1 MTNMIPPL
9 YAHQKKI
16 VKENKKWFGNWQG
29 TGSAKTRS
37 TLEIAEGIVLVIC
50 PKQQMLDKTWEKNAE
65 RFGLKFH
72 NLVVVSKETFRRDWE
87 SLPRFDTVIVDEAHT
102 MLGVL
107 PDTVQRKSE
116 VIPKTSQ
123 LFEALKTYLERYP
136 PKRLH
141 LCSAT
146 PASKPMHVWAIGVLY
161 GQPWNFFSFRDRF
174 YVQRKMGYRIIWL
187 PRNTQ
192 ALKQE
197 LADLVK
203 DMGYTGRLQD
213 FFDVPEQTHT
223 EVFVDLTDE
232 QKSQIRYIKS
242 TNADP
247 MTTRTKIRTVEN
259 GCLYEMEVEKIDEK
273 TDRMVRGSKTFKSEK
288 IDYILERAE
297 EFPKMLI
304 FANYTAQVYA
314 IKEALE
320 LEGYDVLTLTG
331 QTKDRGTV
339 VERAEKAEQCIVIAQ
354 SGISAGYELKSIPC
368 VIFASKSNKFL
379 DYDQGL
385 GRVLRAD
392 ALKKNLY
399 IHLVVKGGAD
409 EDCHKTIMS
418 GQDFQEKIHEL

>member
-1 MTNMIPPL
+1 MIPPL

-16 VKENKKWFGNWQG
+16 KEENKKWFGNWQG

-37 TLEIAEGIVLVIC
+37 TLEIAEGYVLVIA
-50 PKQQMLDKTWEKNAE
+50 PKQQVLDRTWEKNAD
-65 RFGLKFH
+65 RFGIKLQG
-72 NLVVVSKETFRRDWE
+72 LTVISKETFRRDWDK
-87 SLPRFDTVIVDEAHT
+87 LPLGFHTLIVDEAHT

-107 PDTVQRKSE
+107 PDTVQKKGE
-116 VIPKTSQ
+116 LFPKTSQ
-123 LFEALKTYLERYP
+123 LFEDLHQFIKKQQPT
-136 PKRLH
+136 RLH

-146 PASKPMHVWAIGVLY
+146 PASKPMHVWAIATLY
-161 GQPWNFFSFRDRF
+161 GQDWNYFSFRERY
-174 YVQRKMGYRIIWL
+174 YVQRKMGYRSIWL
-187 PRNTQ
+187 PKNTQ
-192 ALKQE
+192 SLKLE
-197 LADLVK
+197 LAGLVQDL
-203 DMGYTGRLQD
+203 GYTGRLQD

-223 EVFVDLTDE
+223 EVYVDLTDE
-232 QKSQIRYIKS
+232 QKAQIRYIKS

-247 MTTRTKIRTVEN
+247 MTTRTKIRTIEN
-259 GCLYEMEVEKIDEK
+259 GCLYDVGIEQIDSK
-273 TDRMVRGSKTFKSEK
+273 TDKMVRTSKIFKSEK
-288 IDYILERAE
+288 VDYILERAQ

-304 FANYTAQVYA
+304 FANYTAQVMQ

-320 LEGYDVLTLTG
+320 KEGYPVLTLTG
-331 QTKDRGTV
+331 QTKDRSTV
-339 VERAEKAEQCIVIAQ
+339 VERAESAPSCIVIAQ

-399 IHLVVKGGAD
+399 IHLIVKGGAD

-418 GQDFQEKIHEL
+418 GEDFQEKIHEERS